1 MLEVALLLAFFALG
15 LATQRISLAES
26 LRERTWTAYFWT
38 ITPVLVFYSFSTV
51 GVDREL
57 ALALGAAIGA
67 SWLVLGISYG
77 YAVAVSEERD
87 ERGALTLAA
96 GFPNTG
102 FVGFPLAQISLGN
115 PGLALMVVYDRLAW
129 LLPATA
135 VSTTIARLLGNR
147 DAGNRGRSRLWLLA
161 GNPPLLAA
169 LLAIGL
175 RLGDV
180 EVGGVAEPLGRVAG
194 AVVGPAG
201 FFLLGLA
208 LPLERPSHDLAELRR
223 ASGVLA
229 IRFGV
234 APLALYGLG
243 RAIGA
248 EIPSAFLLGAA
259 MPSAFHLLILARVF
273 DLRPH
278 LMRLLVLGSTVPAVA
293 AVVAAT
299 AVLR

>member
-1 MLEVALLLAFFALG
+1 VLEIALLVASFALG
-15 LATQRISLAES
+15 LTTQRIRSAET
-26 LRERTWTAYFWT
+26 LRERTWAAYFWT
-38 ITPVLVFYSFSTV
+38 ITPVLVFYAFSTV
-51 GVDREL
+51 GADREL
-57 ALALGAAIGA
+57 GLALGAAVGA

-77 YAVAVSEERD
+77 YAVAVSDERD

-102 FVGFPLAQISLGN
+102 FVGFPLAQIALGN

-129 LLPATA
+129 LIPAAA
-135 VSTTIARLLGNR
+135 VSTMIARLHGNR
-147 DAGNRGRSRLWLLA
+147 NAGERGRRRLLLLV
-161 GNPPLLAA
+161 GNSPLLAA
-169 LLAIGL
+169 VLAVGL
-175 RLGDV
+175 RLGGV
-180 EVGGVAEPLGRVAG
+180 EVGGVAEPLGGVAG

-208 LPLERPSHDLAELRR
+208 LPLERPSHGLTELRR

-229 IRFGV
+229 IRFAV

-293 AVVAAT
+293 AVVVAT

>member
-1 MLEVALLLAFFALG
+1 M
-15 LATQRISLAES
+15 T
-26 LRERTWTAYFWT
+26 
-38 ITPVLVFYSFSTV
+38 
-51 GVDREL
+51 
-57 ALALGAAIGA
+57 A
-67 SWLVLGISYG
+67 SWRSRSGQPSEPRG
-77 YAVAVSEERD
+77 WCSGSRTAYAVAVSDERD
-87 ERGALTLAA
+87 ERGAFTLAA

-102 FVGFPLAQISLGN
+102 FVGFPLAQIALGN

-129 LLPATA
+129 LIPATA
-135 VSTTIARLLGNR
+135 VSTTIARLHGNR
-147 DAGNRGRSRLWLLA
+147 EAGQRGRRRLWLL
-161 GNPPLLAA
+161 GSNPPLLAA
-169 LLAIGL
+169 ALAIGL
-175 RLGDV
+175 RLGGIDV
-180 EVGGVAEPLGRVAG
+180 SGFAEPLGRVAG

-201 FFLLGLA
+201 FFLLGFA
-208 LPLERPSHDLAELRR
+208 LPLERPSHGLSELRR

-229 IRFGV
+229 IRFAV
-234 APLALYGLG
+234 APLALYAVG

-248 EIPSAFLLGAA
+248 EVPSAFFLGAA

>member
-1 MLEVALLLAFFALG
+1 VLEIALLVAFFALG
-15 LATQRISLAES
+15 LATQWIPVAAT

-38 ITPVLVFYSFSTV
+38 ITPALVFYAFSTV
-51 GVDREL
+51 AVDREL

-67 SWLVLGISYG
+67 SWLMLGVSYG
-77 YAVAVSEERD
+77 YAVAVSDERD

-102 FVGFPLAQISLGN
+102 FVGFPLAQIALGN
-115 PGLALMVVYDRLAW
+115 PGLALMVIYDRLAW
-129 LLPATA
+129 LVPATA
-135 VSTTIARLLGNR
+135 VSTTIARLHGNR
-147 DAGNRGRSRLWLLA
+147 DAGQRGRRRLWLLA
-161 GNPPLLAA
+161 ANPPLLAA
-169 LLAIGL
+169 VLAIGL
-175 RLGDV
+175 RW
-180 EVGGVAEPLGRVAG
+180 GGVDVDGLAEPLGRLAG
-194 AVVGPAG
+194 AIVGPAG

-229 IRFGV
+229 IRFAV
-234 APLALYGLG
+234 APLALYALG

-248 EIPSAFLLGAA
+248 EIPDAFLLGAA
-259 MPSAFHLLILARVF
+259 MPSAFHLLILSRVF
-273 DLRPH
+273 DVRPH

-299 AVLR
+299 AVFR

>member
-1 MLEVALLLAFFALG
+1 VLEIALLVAFFALG
-15 LATQRISLAES
+15 LATQWIPVAET

-38 ITPVLVFYSFSTV
+38 ITPALVFYAFSTV
-51 GVDREL
+51 AVDREL
-57 ALALGAAIGA
+57 ALALGAAIAA
-67 SWLVLGISYG
+67 SWLMLGVSYG
-77 YAVAVSEERD
+77 YAVAVSDERD

-102 FVGFPLAQISLGN
+102 FVGFPLAQIALGN
-115 PGLALMVVYDRLAW
+115 PGLALMVIYDRLAW
-129 LLPATA
+129 LVPATA
-135 VSTTIARLLGNR
+135 VSTTIARVHGNR
-147 DAGNRGRSRLWLLA
+147 DAGERGRRRLWLVA
-161 GNPPLLAA
+161 ANPPLLAA
-169 LLAIGL
+169 VLAIGL
-175 RLGDV
+175 RLGGVDV
-180 EVGGVAEPLGRVAG
+180 DGLAEPLGRLAG
-194 AVVGPAG
+194 AIVGPAG

-229 IRFGV
+229 IRFAV
-234 APLALYGLG
+234 APLALYALG

-248 EIPSAFLLGAA
+248 EVPDAFLLGAA

-273 DLRPH
+273 DVRPH

-299 AVLR
+299 AVVR

>member
-38 ITPVLVFYSFSTV
+38 ITPVLVFYAFSTV

-102 FVGFPLAQISLGN
+102 FVGFPLAQIALGN

-135 VSTTIARLLGNR
+135 VSTTIARLHGKR
-147 DAGNRGRSRLWLLA
+147 DAGERGRRRLWLLA

-180 EVGGVAEPLGRVAG
+180 EVGGVAESLGRVAG

-229 IRFGV
+229 IRFAV

-278 LMRLLVLGSTVPAVA
+278 LMRLLVVGSTVSAVA